1 MQLWRLVHI
10 MEKITSYKKANG
22 EVRYQFQLYL
32 GTNPQTGRRKGTRR
46 RGFTDI
52 KSAELAL
59 ASLKLEVANKGKLE
73 KENNI
78 SFEQVYKE
86 WYQEY
91 INTVRESTYAR
102 TAGMFK
108 NHILPEF
115 GDKRIRTITTDQV
128 QKAVNKWFR
137 EVTYNY
143 KRWYNYVVAVI
154 NFALKRGY
162 MNGKNPAKLITLPKK
177 PDKYGDKPENF
188 WSKQELATFFSL
200 IDQKE
205 QPEQYALFRLL
216 AFGGLRRGEVL
227 ALTWGD
233 LNISSS
239 TLRINKTLT
248 QGMKGKQ
255 IVQAPKTHKS
265 RRTVILDSKTISIL
279 KHWRI
284 VQKRRYIALGFN
296 TMNQKQLIFATRN
309 NTHKVLNC
317 PSKWLNAIIKD
328 SNLKPITVH
337 GFRHSHASAL
347 FASGA
352 SIKEVQDRLGH
363 EDAQTT
369 LNVYTHVTTNQ
380 NKEAVKKLVNY
391 LSF

>member
-1 MQLWRLVHI
+1 M
-10 MEKITSYKKANG
+10 KINEYKSKNG
-22 EVRYQFQLYL
+22 ERRYGFQIYL
-32 GTNPQTGRRKGTRR
+32 GVDPQTGKKKTTRR
-46 RGFTDI
+46 AGFKTK

-59 ASLKLEVANKGKLE
+59 SRLKLEIANKGAIE
-73 KENNI
+73 KDNNVLF
-78 SFEQVYKE
+78 SKVYHE
-86 WYQEY
+86 WYQQY

-102 TAGMFK
+102 TAGMFD
-108 NHILPEF
+108 NHILPIF
-115 GDKRIRTITTDQV
+115 GDKRIRTITTTQV
-128 QKAVNKWFR
+128 QKAVNKWFK

-154 NFALKRGY
+154 DFALKRGY
-162 MNGKNPAKLITLPKK
+162 MDGKNPAKLITLPKK
-177 PDKYGDKPENF
+177 PDKYGDQPENF

-233 LNISSS
+233 LNTSSN

-255 IVQAPKTHKS
+255 IIQAPKTHKS
-265 RRTVILDSKTISIL
+265 RRTIILDPKTMEIL
-279 KHWRI
+279 KHWR
-284 VQKRRYIALGFN
+284 VAQKRRYMALGIN
-296 TMNQKQLIFATRN
+296 TMNKDQLIFATRY

-317 PSKWLNAIIKD
+317 PSKWLRALIKD
-328 SNLKPITVH
+328 TDLKPITIH

-347 FASGA
+347 FAGGA

-369 LNVYTHVTTNQ
+369 LNVYTHVTKDQ
-380 NKEAVKKLVNY
+380 NKEAVDKLVNY
-391 LSF
+391 LDF

>member
-1 MQLWRLVHI
+1 
-10 MEKITSYKKANG
+10 METITSYTTKEGAR
-22 EVRYQFQLYL
+22 RYQFQIYL
-32 GTNPQTGRRKGTRR
+32 GIDPQTGHKKRTRR
-46 RGFTDI
+46 RGFKDE

-59 ASLKLEVANKGKLE
+59 SRIKLELANKGTMN

-78 SFEQVYKE
+78 LFSDTYQE
-86 WYQEY
+86 WYQGY

-115 GDKRIRTITTDQV
+115 GNKRIRTITTEQI
-128 QKAVNKWFR
+128 QKAVNKWFN
-137 EVTYNY
+137 EVSYNY
-143 KRWYNYVVAVI
+143 KRWHNYVVAVFD
-154 NFALKRGY
+154 FALKRGY
-162 MNGKNPAKLITLPKK
+162 MEGKNPAKLITLPKK
-177 PDKYGDKPENF
+177 PEKYGDKPENF
-188 WSKQELATFFSL
+188 WNKEELETFFSL
-200 IDQKE
+200 IDQRK

-233 LNISSS
+233 LNTSNC

-248 QGMKGKQ
+248 QGLKGKQ
-255 IVQAPKTHKS
+255 IVQAPKTPKS
-265 RRTVILDSKTISIL
+265 RRTIVLDSKTITIL

-284 VQKRRYIALGFN
+284 AQKRRYMALGIN
-296 TMNQKQLIFATRN
+296 TMSQKQLVFATKY

-317 PSKWLNAIIKD
+317 PSKWLHAIIKK
-328 SNLKPITVH
+328 SSLKPITVH

-347 FASGA
+347 FAGGA
-352 SIKEVQDRLGH
+352 NIKEVQDRLGH

-369 LNVYTHVTTNQ
+369 LNVYTHVTKTQ
-380 NKEAVKKLVNY
+380 NEEAVQKLVDY
-391 LSF
+391 LNF